1 MRVRWRI
8 HGHSN
13 LNVTRHDANDWTLYV
28 RHEFHGDGPA
38 FFPFAK
44 NMSILSE
51 HE

>member
-1 MRVRWRI
+1 MGVRRRV
-8 HGHSN
+8 HGHGN
-13 LNVTRHDANDWTLYV
+13 LNVASNDANDWTLCV
-28 RHEFHGDGPA
+28 RQEFHSDGPA